1 MTALAVIAAAALA
14 GAAQAQP
21 GAAPA
26 APAASVPTPDT
37 GAGAAFTD
45 DQVKHFAAALMS
57 VKKVSDTYQPKIA
70 AASGDA
76 ATTLRNGPGRVR
88 RRLRRHRRGRAEGSG
103 PEDPHRPADGR
114 PPGHA
119 RDQRPVSDE
128 ERHGRDKPGHDGFEA
143 GRSRACGAS

>member
-1 MTALAVIAAAALA
+1 LSKDVRMTALAVIAAAVLA

-21 GAAPA
+21 AAAPA

-76 ATTLRNGPGRVR
+76 ATTLRNEMATKMHDA
-88 RRLRRHRRGRAEGSG
+88 LTASG
-103 PEDPHRPADGR
+103 
-114 PPGHA
+114 
-119 RDQRPVSDE
+119 VSDADYAAIAAAVPKDPALKT
-128 ERHGRDKPGHDGFEA
+128 RIGQQMADLQATPGTSGQ
-143 GRSRACGAS
+143 

>member
-1 MTALAVIAAAALA
+1 LSKAVRMTALAVIAAAALA

-21 GAAPA
+21 AAAA

-76 ATTLRNGPGRVR
+76 ATTLRNEMATKMHDA
-88 RRLRRHRRGRAEGSG
+88 LTASG
-103 PEDPHRPADGR
+103 
-114 PPGHA
+114 
-119 RDQRPVSDE
+119 VSDADYAAIAAAVPKDPALKT
-128 ERHGRDKPGHDGFEA
+128 RIGQQMADLQAAPGTSGQ
-143 GRSRACGAS
+143 